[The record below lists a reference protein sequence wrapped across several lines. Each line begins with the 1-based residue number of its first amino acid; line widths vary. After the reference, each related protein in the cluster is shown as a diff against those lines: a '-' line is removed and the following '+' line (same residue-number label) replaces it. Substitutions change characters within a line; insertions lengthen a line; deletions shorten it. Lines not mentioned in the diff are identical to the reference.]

1 MDGDTDR
8 MMLLKTSTPLPSDVV
23 HNPAVAPAVA
33 IITPYYNAGPFFAET
48 VAAVMHQTL
57 QQWEWVIVNDGSTD
71 EASLSAL
78 APLRSGDPRVCVI
91 DGPNRGPSAAR
102 NAGVAATSAPLLFF
116 LDSDDLLA
124 PTALEQ
130 LAWLLHSDS
139 RPAFATSWITIFGA
153 EQLRWPR
160 GFDTRDHFLFENMV
174 TVLVMVRRAAFE
186 AVGGFDPSIR
196 RGLEDYEFWLRCAD
210 RGFWGRDI
218 PEYLIQVRR
227 KSAHQYIDYR
237 WAVRDDARERRT
249 FVAEMQ
255 ARYPVLYRNG
265 LPQLPPLDERP
276 FAPIPQRL
284 PFENRLNIA
293 APHRLLL
300 LLGVMDLGGVST
312 FALAMLRQLTERG
325 YHCTVCATI
334 PGNHALQAE
343 FERYADVFVPE
354 HFLLRPDI
362 PRFLRYLIGSRKI
375 DIVLNSNSVL
385 GYRLLP
391 YLRAHFPQVAQ
402 IDYTHMRD
410 PGCANEGNPGFS
422 AEYADLLDLQLASSR
437 DLLDWMLVRGASYER
452 SAVLYTSSDI
462 ERWWPDPA
470 LRAAVRAE
478 FAIDSTAPVLLHAA
492 RITAQK
498 QPQVLARVL
507 LELAQRGLAF
517 RCLVAGDGP
526 DMPWLRAFVRKHQLE
541 GHVTLLGAVD
551 AERVRALM
559 AASDILFLPSAYEGL
574 ALVLFEAMAC
584 ATVPVTVD
592 SGGQR
597 ELVTPD
603 CGMLVPPD
611 ELQEQRYAAALEWL
625 IRAPRQR
632 AAMAAACRDRVVD
645 AFAMQQMGAQLDLH
659 ISAACA
665 RARARAS
672 TDVSAAAGLVA
683 ASQAIEELRHYQR
696 NHRLRLAVQAW
707 EWWKARGSRYVGL
720 ARAGRE
726 ELVRRSYPLRLAI
739 RPTWHRVRRRWRVRG
754 T

>member
-1 MDGDTDR
+1 MILNTPAALPRGDARD
-8 MMLLKTSTPLPSDVV
+8 PE
-23 HNPAVAPAVA
+23 AAPAVA

-48 VAAVMHQTL
+48 AAALMRQTL

-71 EASLSAL
+71 AAAL
-78 APLRSGDPRVCVI
+78 RALEPLRSAGPRVRVI
-91 DGPNRGPSAAR
+91 DQPNRGPSAAR

-139 RPAFATSWITIFGA
+139 RLSFATSWITVFGA

-174 TVLVMVRRAAFE
+174 TVLVMARRAVFE
-186 AVGGFDPSIR
+186 AVGGFDPSIT

-227 KSAHQYIDYR
+227 KSAQQYIDYS
-237 WAVRDDARERRT
+237 WSVRDDPRERRA
-249 FVAEMQ
+249 FLSEMQ
-255 ARYPVLYRNG
+255 ARFPALYRDG

-276 FAPIPQRL
+276 FAPIPRQL
-284 PFENRLNIA
+284 PFENHLSIA
-293 APHRLLL
+293 APRRLLL
-300 LLGVMDLGGVST
+300 LLGVMDMGGVST

-325 YHCTVCATI
+325 YHCTVCSTML
-334 PGNHALQAE
+334 GDHALQAE

-354 HFLLRPDI
+354 HFLLRQDV
-362 PRFLRYLIGSRKI
+362 PRFLRYLIASRGI
-375 DIVLNSNSVL
+375 DAVLNSNSVL

-422 AEYADLLDLQLASSR
+422 AEYADLLDSQLASSR
-437 DLLDWMLVRGASYER
+437 DLLNWMLMRGASPER
-452 SAVLYTSSDI
+452 SAVLYTSADV
-462 ERWWPDPA
+462 ERWRPDPD
-470 LRAAVRAE
+470 LRTAVRAE
-478 FAIDSTAPVLLHAA
+478 FGIDPAMPVLLHAA

-498 QPQVLARVL
+498 QPHVLARVL
-507 LELAQRGLAF
+507 LELTRRGLVF

-526 DMPWLRAFVRKHQLE
+526 DMAWLRAFVRQHRLE
-541 GHVTLLGAVD
+541 EYITLLGAVD

-559 AASDILFLPSAYEGL
+559 AAADILFLPSAYEGL

-584 ATVPVTVD
+584 GTVPVTVD

-603 CGMLVPPD
+603 CGVLVPPD
-611 ELQEQRYAAALEWL
+611 ERQELRYAAVLEWL
-625 IRAPRQR
+625 IRAPHQR
-632 AAMAAACRDRVVD
+632 AAMGAACRARVI
-645 AFAMQQMGAQLDLH
+645 ASFGMRQMGEQLDQH
-659 ISAACA
+659 IGAACA
-665 RARARAS
+665 RARARTS
-672 TDVSAAAGLVA
+672 SDVSPAAGLVA
-683 ASQAIEELRHYQR
+683 ASQAVEELRHYQR
-696 NHRLRLAVQAW
+696 NHRLRVAVQAW
-707 EWWKARGSRYVGL
+707 EWWKARGIRYAGH
-720 ARAGRE
+720 ARAWRDR
-726 ELVRRSYPLRLAI
+726 LVLRSYPLRLAL
-739 RPTWHRVRRRWRVRG
+739 RPTWHRVRRTRRIESGR
-754 T
+754 